1 MESFIYVTAVVLG
14 FILFVYYIA
23 ASEDKSK
30 KPIERMGDAI
40 SNMASDGADTISGLV
55 LKATE
60 PKNKRKRRLAEED
73 LATRNERIYRM
84 RYDSLRES
92 FKRYSIIDDSFRESL
107 RELEISDED
116 WKKLALQLF
125 YIGRITILSRDIT
138 DYSKR
143 VSINQRKSIIEN
155 WPNNTNLAEEAS
167 VLKEALDYFG
177 IKYEEWIQYG
187 DAVVEM
193 YDLKSSPL
201 IRNYGI
207 ITKIKPMHNTFHMV

>member
-84 RYDSLRES
+84 RYDSLR
-92 FKRYSIIDDSFRESL
+92 
-107 RELEISDED
+107 
-116 WKKLALQLF
+116 
-125 YIGRITILSRDIT
+125 
-138 DYSKR
+138 
-143 VSINQRKSIIEN
+143 
-155 WPNNTNLAEEAS
+155 
-167 VLKEALDYFG
+167 
-177 IKYEEWIQYG
+177 
-187 DAVVEM
+187 
-193 YDLKSSPL
+193 
-201 IRNYGI
+201 
-207 ITKIKPMHNTFHMV
+207 